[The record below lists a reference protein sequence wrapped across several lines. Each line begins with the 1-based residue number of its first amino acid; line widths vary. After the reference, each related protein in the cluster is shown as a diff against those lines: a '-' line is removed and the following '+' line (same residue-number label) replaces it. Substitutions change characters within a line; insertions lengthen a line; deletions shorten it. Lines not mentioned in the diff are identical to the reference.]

1 MEGFEKIASY
11 IQAKE
16 LRLNLGCGNLRKPGY
31 IGIDKSPT
39 VDSDFK
45 CDVQEFISEIP
56 NGCVKAIYSRMFFEH
71 LSGEQL
77 ENLLKHID
85 RVLVKGG
92 TLEVT
97 VPHFT
102 NPYQYADP
110 THRSVFAVHSFDYF
124 CEKTSHFRKVPSYCR
139 IEGWVLKKTKVK
151 FVPFFR
157 GIKGIPFPSI
167 CDLLN
172 VVVNSSQVLIELY
185 ERYLSPLFSIYE
197 VTFIIS
203 KS

>member
-1 MEGFEKIASY
+1 M
-11 IQAKE
+11 
-16 LRLNLGCGNLRKPGY
+16 RLNLGCGNLRKSGY
-31 IGIDKSPT
+31 IGVDISPST
-39 VDSDFK
+39 DVDIR
-45 CDVQEFISEIP
+45 CDVSEFLKKLP
-56 NGCVKAIYSRMFFEH
+56 DHCVKAVYSRMFFEH

-77 ENLLKHID
+77 GQLIKEID
-85 RVLVKGG
+85 RVLVAGG

-110 THRSVFAVHSFDYF
+110 THRSSFAVHTFDYF
-124 CEKTSHFRKVPSYCR
+124 CENSPHFRKVPSYCR
-139 IEGWVLKKTKVK
+139 VKGWTLEKTQLK

-157 GIKGIPFPSI
+157 GVSGIPIPSF

-172 VVVNSSQVLIELY
+172 VVVNASSILVELY
-185 ERYLSPLFSIYE
+185 ERYMSCFFSIYQI
-197 VTFIIS
+197 TFFVR